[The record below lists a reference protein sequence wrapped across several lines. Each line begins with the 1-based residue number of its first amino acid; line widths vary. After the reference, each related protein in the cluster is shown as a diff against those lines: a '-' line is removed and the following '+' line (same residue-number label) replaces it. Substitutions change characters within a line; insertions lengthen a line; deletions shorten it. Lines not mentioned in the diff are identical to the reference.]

1 MYLLL
6 VVKLF
11 FIHFDINLYHAFN
24 MTKGYRQIAIPEPL
38 YEQVKRFLEKHTEYT
53 SMADLVKELLRKEL
67 KNNEIKKS

>member
-1 MYLLL
+1 
-6 VVKLF
+6 
-11 FIHFDINLYHAFN
+11 

-38 YEQVKRFLEKHTEYT
+38 YEQVKRFLEKHPEYT